1 LVACRWAGLYC
12 KKTSHP
18 PTPAGGFRIF
28 WLHAAGRALCCKNT
42 QLSLSPAAAGGFR
55 KFWLHAAGR
64 ACTVKMKE
72 SLYNP
77 QGVGL
82 LTARL
87 AIRNFVP
94 AGRQNRKE
102 DDRLLAART
111 ARGKKKWLGFIYT
124 GKGERAAW
132 CFLTPAQLGL
142 LLRSPQDKV
151 NDPGSNPN
159 STGLF
164 QAGGWALFLLQPEA
178 G

>member
-1 LVACRWAGLYC
+1 MVACRWAGLYC

-28 WLHAAGRALCCKNT
+28 WLHAAGRACAVKIP
-42 QLSLSPAAAGGFR
+42 SPLSPAAAGGLR

-64 ACTVKMKE
+64 ACTVKMQA

-77 QGVGL
+77 KEVGFL
-82 LTARL
+82 AARAAL
-87 AIRNFVP
+87 RNFVP

-142 LLRSPQDKV
+142 LLRNPQDKV
-151 NDPGSNPN
+151 DDPGSNPN

>member
-1 LVACRWAGLYC
+1 MVACRWA
-12 KKTSHP
+12 S
-18 PTPAGGFRIF
+18 
-28 WLHAAGRALCCKNT
+28 LCCKNT
-42 QLSLSPAAAGGFR
+42 QPSLSPAAAGGFR

-64 ACTVKMKE
+64 ACTVKMQA
-72 SLYNP
+72 SLYTP

-82 LTARL
+82 LAARA

-94 AGRQNRKE
+94 AERQNRKE

-124 GKGERAAW
+124 GKGGGAAW

-151 NDPGSNPN
+151 DDPGSNPN

>member
-1 LVACRWAGLYC
+1 MVACRWASLYC

-28 WLHAAGRALCCKNT
+28 WLHAAGRACAVKIP
-42 QLSLSPAAAGGFR
+42 SPLSPAAAGGFR

-64 ACTVKMKE
+64 ACTVKMQA
-72 SLYNP
+72 SLYTP
-77 QGVGL
+77 QGLGL
-82 LTARL
+82 LAARA

-102 DDRLLAART
+102 DDRLPAART

-124 GKGERAAW
+124 GKGEKAAW

-151 NDPGSNPN
+151 DDPGSNPN

>member
-1 LVACRWAGLYC
+1 MPLGELIL
-12 KKTSHP
+12 KKVQ
-18 PTPAGGFRIF
+18 A
-28 WLHAAGRALCCKNT
+28 
-42 QLSLSPAAAGGFR
+42 
-55 KFWLHAAGR
+55 
-64 ACTVKMKE
+64 

-82 LTARL
+82 LTARA

-124 GKGERAAW
+124 GKGGKAAW
-132 CFLTPAQLGL
+132 CFLTPGL

-151 NDPGSNPN
+151 DDPGSNPN

>member
-1 LVACRWAGLYC
+1 MVACRWAGLYC

-28 WLHAAGRALCCKNT
+28 WLHAAGRACAVKIP
-42 QLSLSPAAAGGFR
+42 SPLSPAAAGGFR

-64 ACTVKMKE
+64 ACTVKMQA
-72 SLYNP
+72 SLYTP
-77 QGVGL
+77 QGLG
-82 LTARL
+82 
-87 AIRNFVP
+87 
-94 AGRQNRKE
+94 
-102 DDRLLAART
+102 LLAARAAIRT
-111 ARGKKKWLGFIYT
+111 FCASRETKQERRRYISGGAARGKKKWLGFIYT
-124 GKGERAAW
+124 GKGEKAAW

-151 NDPGSNPN
+151 DDPGSNPN